1 MGTVFNIDLTSTCF
15 VLLTSSSMSAG
26 LIGAGRDLGD
36 CLEEGLGEGLGSGL
50 EVDLR
55 ADLGSGLAEDLRA
68 GLGSGLEADL
78 ALGGEC
84 FFCGCLLC
92 TLGFKDVFTFFLGL
106 TVTTKQT
113 KLEFVPILKDKVSRT

>member
-1 MGTVFNIDLTSTCF
+1 MGTILNIDLTSICF

-36 CLEEGLGEGLGSGL
+36 CLEAGLGEGLGSGL
-50 EVDLR
+50 EG
-55 ADLGSGLAEDLRA
+55 LGSGLEADLRAGLGSGLEVDLRA

-106 TVTTKQT
+106 TVTTKHRQN
-113 KLEFVPILKDKVSRT
+113 

>member
-1 MGTVFNIDLTSTCF
+1 
-15 VLLTSSSMSAG
+15 MSAG

-36 CLEEGLGEGLGSGL
+36 CLEEDLGSGL
-50 EVDLR
+50 ETDLT
-55 ADLGSGLAEDLRA
+55 A

-106 TVTTKQT
+106 TVTTEET
-113 KLEFVPILKDKVSRT
+113 KLEFMPVLKRQSFKRFSMT